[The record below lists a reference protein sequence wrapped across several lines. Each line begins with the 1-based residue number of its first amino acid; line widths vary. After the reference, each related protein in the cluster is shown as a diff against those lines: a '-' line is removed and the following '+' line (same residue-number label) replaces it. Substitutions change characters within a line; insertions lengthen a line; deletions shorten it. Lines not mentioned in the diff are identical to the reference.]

1 MRPTASP
8 LGLAAVPVLWG
19 LLGFVHAAGAPL
31 PVMCLVVG
39 LAAGLGL
46 AIAQLALQHTG
57 WTSLLAAALLA
68 TSPVLQKYWVLP
80 RQAPASETLA
90 FLKTLLVLGG
100 LLMLAC
106 LEAAGGRDRDS
117 DGDDS

>member
-1 MRPTASP
+1 MLPTASP
-8 LGLAAVPVLWG
+8 LRLAAVPVLWG
-19 LLGFVHAAGAPL
+19 LLGYVHAAGASL
-31 PVMCLVVG
+31 PVTCLAVV

-57 WTSLLAAALLA
+57 WTSVLAAALLA

-80 RQAPASETLA
+80 RQVPASETLS

-100 LLMLAC
+100 LLMLAR
-106 LEAAGGRDRDS
+106 LESGSG
-117 DGDDS
+117 DGDGDGDGD

>member
-1 MRPTASP
+1 MLPTASP
-8 LGLAAVPVLWG
+8 LRLAAVPVLWG

-31 PVMCLVVG
+31 PVLCLVVI

-100 LLMLAC
+100 LLMLAR
-106 LEAAGGRDRDS
+106 LEAGHGEDDDRE
-117 DGDDS
+117 

>member
-8 LGLAAVPVLWG
+8 LRLAAVPVLWG

-100 LLMLAC
+100 LLMLAR

>member
-1 MRPTASP
+1 MPSASP
-8 LGLAAVPVLWG
+8 LRLAAVPLLWG
-19 LLGFVHAAGAPL
+19 LLGFAHAAGAPL
-31 PVMCLVVG
+31 PVLCLAVV

-46 AIAQLALQHTG
+46 AITQFALQNTG

-68 TSPVLQKYWVLP
+68 SSPVLQKYWMLP

-100 LLMLAC
+100 LLMLAR
-106 LEAAGGRDRDS
+106 LEAGPSEDDDRD
-117 DGDDS
+117 